1 MLAFAIRNA
10 LGARSASALAPEHI
24 FIYSD
29 LIQTKYI
36 LFHASSHLIGSHINF
51 LKENRFPV
59 SFNYYIHQ

>member
-24 FIYSD
+24 FIHSD

-36 LFHASSHLIGSHINF
+36 LNSMFLFFAHL
-51 LKENRFPV
+51 V
-59 SFNYYIHQ
+59 SA